1 MRATDSIT
9 RPVTFIE
16 GNMTMQVA
24 EVAQLT
30 DTADGRAILEV
41 AGQPVFELNRVAASI
56 WNKLTARLSIQE
68 IIGQIAVEFEVP
80 EERAAKDVTRFI
92 ETLKDRLLIYDDN

>member
-1 MRATDSIT
+1 
-9 RPVTFIE
+9 
-16 GNMTMQVA
+16 MQVA

-56 WNKLTARLSIQE
+56 WNKLAARLSIQE
-68 IIGQIAVEFEVP
+68 IIAQITVEFGVP
-80 EERAAKDVTRFI
+80 EERVAKDVARFI
-92 ETLKDRLLIYDDN
+92 EALKERLLIYDDN